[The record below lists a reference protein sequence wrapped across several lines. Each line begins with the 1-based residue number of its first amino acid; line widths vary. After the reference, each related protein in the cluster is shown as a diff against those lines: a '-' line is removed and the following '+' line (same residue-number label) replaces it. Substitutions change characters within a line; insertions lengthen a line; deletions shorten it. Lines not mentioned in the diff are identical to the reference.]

1 MKYNVT
7 MYKTNERG
15 LHVDT
20 IVLSG
25 KKELDIYINPQR
37 QNLLRCMRIAG
48 VPMTPKQIADRIGI
62 SPSSVQHHIRKLVE
76 LGIVELSHTELIRG
90 ITAKYY
96 HVLPKTVSIGLMV
109 EDETREDRFVLM
121 QNALS
126 TVFSSF
132 AEYCRKAPANIT
144 DEGEQHGD
152 MLSGIINLEREEAK
166 ELYGVIRSFLA
177 AHEHKGKAGT
187 AWEYALIAY
196 PVAEAEDA

>member
-1 MKYNVT
+1 M
-7 MYKTNERG
+7 
-15 LHVDT
+15 DT

-48 VPMTPKQIADRIGI
+48 VPMTPKQIANRIGI
-62 SPSSVQHHIRKLVE
+62 SPSSVQHHIKKLVE

-90 ITAKYY
+90 ITASYY

-109 EDETREDRFVLM
+109 EDGNNTDRFVLM

-126 TVFSSF
+126 TVFSGFS
-132 AEYCRKAPANIT
+132 EYCRKGPTNVKQ
-144 DEGEQHGD
+144 GEQHGD
-152 MLSGIINLEREEAK
+152 MLLGIINLEREEAK
-166 ELYGVIRSFLA
+166 ELYGIIRSFLD
-177 AHEHKGKAGT
+177 AHEHKRNGGT

>member
-1 MKYNVT
+1 M
-7 MYKTNERG
+7 EP
-15 LHVDT
+15 

-76 LGIVELSHTELIRG
+76 LGIVELSHTQLIRG
-90 ITAKYY
+90 ITASYY
-96 HVLPKTVSIGLMV
+96 RVLPKTVSIGLMLQ
-109 EDETREDRFVLM
+109 DENSADRFVLM
-121 QNALS
+121 QNELS
-126 TVFSSF
+126 TVFSGFSEYYRKGQAKGK
-132 AEYCRKAPANIT
+132 AE
-144 DEGEQHGD
+144 GGQHGD
-152 MLSGIINLEREEAK
+152 ILSGIIHLEPEEAK
-166 ELYGVIRSFLA
+166 ELYGIIRGFLD
-177 AHEHKGKAGT
+177 AHEQKGKGCA